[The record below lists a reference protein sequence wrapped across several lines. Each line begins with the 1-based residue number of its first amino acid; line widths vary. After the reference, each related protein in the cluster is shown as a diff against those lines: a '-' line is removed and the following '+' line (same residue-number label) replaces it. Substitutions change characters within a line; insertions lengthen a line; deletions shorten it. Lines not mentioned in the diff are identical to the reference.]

1 MDIMKFEILEENDE
15 VVKVDANQVHV
26 KKSSGEYVIYTLKLD
41 EADQVVD
48 FNVFAITKG
57 FGSIEL
63 SKDADLNDLAELWDS
78 SDE

>member
-1 MDIMKFEILEENDE
+1 MKFEILEENDE
-15 VVKVDANQVHV
+15 VVKVDANQIHV
-26 KKSSGEYVIYTLKLD
+26 KKLSGEYVIYTLKLD

>member
-1 MDIMKFEILEENDE
+1 MDIIKFEILEENDE
-15 VVKVDANQVHV
+15 VVKVEANQVHV
-26 KKSSGEYVIYTLKLD
+26 RKKNGEYVIYTLKLD
-41 EADQVVD
+41 EADQFVD

-63 SKDADLNDLAELWDS
+63 MKDADLNDLSELWGS

>member
-1 MDIMKFEILEENDE
+1 MDIIKFEILEDNDE
-15 VVKVDANQVHV
+15 VVKVEANQVHV
-26 KKSSGEYVIYTLKLD
+26 RKTSGEYVIYTLKLD
-41 EADQVVD
+41 EENQVVD

-63 SKDADLNDLAELWDS
+63 AKGADLNDLSELWGS

>member
-1 MDIMKFEILEENDE
+1 MDIMKFEILEESDE
-15 VVKVDANQVHV
+15 VVKVEANQVHIR
-26 KKSSGEYVIYTLKLD
+26 KKSGEYVIFTLKLD
-41 EADQVVD
+41 EAEQLVD

-63 SKDADLNDLAELWDS
+63 VKDADLNDLSELWEK

>member
-1 MDIMKFEILEENDE
+1 MDIIKFEILEENDE

-26 KKSSGEYVIYTLKLD
+26 KKSSGEYFIYTLKLD
-41 EADQVVD
+41 EADQMVD

-63 SKDADLNDLAELWDS
+63 SKDADLNDLAELWGS